1 MRMSGGD
8 CDPEQLLALARAGD
22 GQARGRLLEIYR
34 NYLALLARHQ
44 IGRRLQGKID
54 ASDLVQEAFMEAHR
68 DFGQFRGNTEVELAG
83 WLRRILAT
91 NLANLV
97 DRYCGTK
104 RRDVRLEHDLA
115 AELDRSSRALDGA
128 LVAKQSS
135 PSRQAARRDQA
146 VVLAD
151 ALEQLPIDYRQVLV
165 LRHLEEQSFPDIARR
180 MGRTVDSVKNLWA
193 RALARLRQT
202 LGGLP

>member
-1 MRMSGGD
+1 
-8 CDPEQLLALARAGD
+8 
-22 GQARGRLLEIYR
+22 
-34 NYLALLARHQ
+34 
-44 IGRRLQGKID
+44 
-54 ASDLVQEAFMEAHR
+54 MEAHR